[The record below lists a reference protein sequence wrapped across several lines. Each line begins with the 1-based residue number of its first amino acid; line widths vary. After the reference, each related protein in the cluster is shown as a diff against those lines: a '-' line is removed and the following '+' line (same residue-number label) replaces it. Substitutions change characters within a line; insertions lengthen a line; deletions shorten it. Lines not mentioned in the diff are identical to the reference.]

1 MHSKNRI
8 KPCCESI
15 TNSLEPHKNIF
26 SYLFFYEWKW
36 MLIVP
41 KISFIFET
49 PVSLYIYMTDVIL
62 WNFSYDKPLWWYYDE
77 NDGDDVGNKFEV
89 FHEWCGLLNKCW
101 EGVETLEFFN
111 NYFKQLPTPSYLSLI
126 FYIFYIAMRIIKF
139 FNYFLRPMFFPLQL
153 TINLAVD
160 NWKCS
165 LLTINNNNGIDVV

>member
-1 MHSKNRI
+1 MNVDRAKNLIYIRDAGL
-8 KPCCESI
+8 
-15 TNSLEPHKNIF
+15 TL
-26 SYLFFYEWKW
+26 YLHDWRHIMEFLLWQA
-36 MLIVP
+36 IV
-41 KISFIFET
+41 
-49 PVSLYIYMTDVIL
+49 MIL
-62 WNFSYDKPLWWYYDE
+62 WWDDE

-111 NYFKQLPTPSYLSLI
+111 NYFKELPTPSYLSLI